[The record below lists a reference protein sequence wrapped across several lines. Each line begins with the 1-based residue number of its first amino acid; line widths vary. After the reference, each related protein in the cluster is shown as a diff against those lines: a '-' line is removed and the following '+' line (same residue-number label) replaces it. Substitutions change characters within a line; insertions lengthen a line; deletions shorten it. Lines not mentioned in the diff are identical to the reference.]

1 MKQKHPPT
9 KHIDRR
15 PNNAATADPH
25 SSAPLA
31 PRKRRTFTV
40 ITLLLPVL
48 AFALLELAL
57 RLVHYGPDLSL
68 FRTEELSGTTYHVM
82 NPQVKLRYFSRA
94 ETNATSSADYFLT
107 PKPSGTYRIF
117 CLGGSTTAGYPY
129 WYNGSFSSFLRERLR
144 RTFPARDI
152 QVINLGMTATNSF
165 TVLDMAR
172 ELTNYEPD
180 LLIVY
185 DGHNEFYGAL
195 GVASRERVLGGRFLT
210 NLYLILMRIRVF
222 LLLRQGY
229 ETLHAF
235 FRGSGGLSRENIT
248 MASLARDTQIPYG
261 SQLYNDGK
269 KTFEANLKDLQEL
282 CRDHGIPIIIS
293 SQVSNL
299 RGYPPFISRRPD
311 DLRADDRQ
319 TIDAAIA
326 AGETATRNRHWEAAI
341 GEFRIAAALDSLH
354 AGTRFAIACCLD
366 ILGRRDEARREY
378 VKARDFD
385 QLRFRTS
392 GDFNRMITGM
402 EDSTMVGVA
411 DMERLFMAHSP
422 DSLIGNE
429 LMLEHVHPNSRGYFL
444 MAAEYAAVMRRR
456 GLLAPPEEWARND
469 TIPETT
475 LWKERQITEVDER
488 IAARRTEI
496 LTAGWPFV
504 SQQGVVSPVDSADTL
519 GRIAERFVE
528 GKWGWVEAHQAAVSF
543 YAARNEQGNLAREYA
558 TLRSQIPQFLL
569 PNLEPARLLPAQ
581 PASR

>member
-1 MKQKHPPT
+1 VKQKRTPA
-9 KHIDRR
+9 
-15 PNNAATADPH
+15 PNRVSPSVDSAGGSHNIPAALT
-25 SSAPLA
+25 
-31 PRKRRTFTV
+31 PRKRRTFAV

-48 AFALLELAL
+48 AFGLLELAL

-68 FRTEELSGTTYHVM
+68 FTTEEIAGTTYHIM
-82 NPQVKLRYFSRA
+82 SPQVKLRYFPRG
-94 ETNATSSADYFLT
+94 ETNATTSADYFVM
-107 PKPSGTYRIF
+107 PKTSGTYRIF

-129 WYNGSFSSFLRERLR
+129 WYNGSFSSFLRERLH
-144 RTFPARDI
+144 RTFPAGDI

-172 ELTNYEPD
+172 ELTSYEPD

-195 GVASRERVLGGRFLT
+195 GVASRETVMGGRFLT
-210 NLYLILMRIRVF
+210 NLYLILIKSRVF

-229 ETLHAF
+229 EALHALVP
-235 FRGSGGLSRENIT
+235 GSPDRNRQNIT
-248 MASLARDTQIPYG
+248 MESLARDTQIPYG
-261 SQLYNDGK
+261 SQIYNEGR
-269 KTFEANLKDLQEL
+269 KTFEANLKDLREL
-282 CRDHGIPIIIS
+282 CRDHAIPIILS

-299 RGYPPFISRRPD
+299 RGCPPFVSRRPD

-326 AGETATRNRHWEAAI
+326 AGETATRNRDWEAAI
-341 GEFRIAAALDSLH
+341 GKFRIAAALDSLH
-354 AGTRFAIACCLD
+354 AGTHFAIACCLD
-366 ILGRRDEARREY
+366 IVGHRDEARREY
-378 VKARDFD
+378 LKARDFD

-392 GDFNRMITGM
+392 GDFNRLIAGM
-402 EDSTMVGVA
+402 EDSTIVGVA
-411 DMERLFMAHSP
+411 DMERVFMAHSP

-444 MAAEYAAVMRRR
+444 MAREYAAVMHRR
-456 GLLAPPEEWARND
+456 GLLASPEEWARND

-475 LWKERQITEVDER
+475 LWKERQVTEVDER
-488 IAARRTEI
+488 IAARRTAI

-504 SQQGVVSPVDSADTL
+504 SQQGAVPPLDSADTL
-519 GRIAERFVE
+519 GRIVEHFVE

-543 YAARNEQGNLAREYA
+543 YAARNERDHIAREYA
-558 TLRSQIPQFLL
+558 TLRSQVPQFLW
-569 PNLEPARLLPAQ
+569 PNLEPSLLLPAQ